1 MISCDR
7 QALEC
12 DLAETYH
19 LFDLTGVPARKLASL
34 ATGLRDNSR
43 IKLKLSGSKVDMNTL
58 LLAVIADKLSW
69 MVWLQS
75 RDGQKNRNRPKSI
88 VSQIMGET
96 QKKDLIMSFNSEDE
110 FNQKLK
116 EIRGEN

>member
-19 LFDLTGVPARKLASL
+19 LFDTTGVPARKLASL

-88 VSQIMGET
+88 VSQIMGDQ
-96 QKKDLIMSFNSEDE
+96 QKELVMSFVSEEE